1 MFVLGIESS
10 CDETAAA
17 VVSEGRIYSNIIAS
31 QIATH
36 APYGGVVPEIA
47 SRKHL
52 EAITTVIRTALIEA
66 DVKLSNIDGIA
77 VTRGPGLVG
86 SLLIGLS
93 TAKAIAHALSIP
105 IIGVN
110 HLEGHIAAA
119 FLSDKTPDMPFIAL
133 IVSGGH
139 TSIYV
144 VNQHYCFQLIGQTRD
159 DAAGEAFDKAA
170 KLLGLGYPGGIVI
183 DRLAK
188 SGDSQSILFPRAM
201 KGSLDFSFSGL
212 KTSLLT
218 MMKRAESSGEWKE
231 TKDVAASFQEAI
243 VDALV
248 DKTINAAEKVGV
260 RRIVVCGGVAANSRL
275 REKFA
280 VETQS
285 RSIEL
290 FMPPGVLCTDNAAM
304 IAAMGE
310 IRLKTGYRDT
320 LDMNAVSRWPVSVF

>member
-1 MFVLGIESS
+1 L
-10 CDETAAA
+10 
-17 VVSEGRIYSNIIAS
+17 
-31 QIATH
+31 
-36 APYGGVVPEIA
+36 
-47 SRKHL
+47 
-52 EAITTVIRTALIEA
+52 
-66 DVKLSNIDGIA
+66 
-77 VTRGPGLVG
+77 
-86 SLLIGLS
+86 
-93 TAKAIAHALSIP
+93 P
-105 IIGVN
+105 IN
-110 HLEGHIAAA
+110 HLEGHIYANFVRENSKSQIPNSPPKA
-119 FLSDKTPDMPFIAL
+119 DQRIAGKQNPSYKLLVTNPQEILFPAIVL

-139 TSIYV
+139 TM
-144 VNQHYCFQLIGQTRD
+144 LILMKNHLQYQILGETLD

-170 KLLGLGYPGGIVI
+170 KLLKLGYPGGLVI

-188 SGDSQSILFPRAM
+188 SGNAESISFPRAM

-243 VDALV
+243 VDTLV
-248 DKTINAAEKVGV
+248 DKTINAAEKIGV

-310 IRLKTGYRDT
+310 IMLKAGYRDT
-320 LDMNAVSRWPVSVF
+320 LDMNAVSRWPVSAF